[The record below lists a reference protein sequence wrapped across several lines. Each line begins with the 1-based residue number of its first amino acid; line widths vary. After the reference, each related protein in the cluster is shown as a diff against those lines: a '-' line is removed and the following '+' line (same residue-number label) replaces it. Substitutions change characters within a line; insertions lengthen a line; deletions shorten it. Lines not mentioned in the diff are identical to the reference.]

1 MECSRDRRENWKVL
15 DGKNAKIEF
24 LEFPSFVTIK
34 SKLNLQ
40 GISILISWNLW
51 NIFVTFYYRIIIF
64 PKRKLRIVINTFITL
79 HPNFPK
85 FVQKLIFDESK
96 RYKHTHACKWFR
108 HEDQFRCKKRKR
120 ERRIKKIYGSSGE
133 RRNIFVITVI
143 RDRVRGE
150 KLPGGRKGR
159 KNWLSKKSSS
169 LAVGHRSSSR
179 CLVTASAP
187 LWISPPVN
195 GYS

>member
-1 MECSRDRRENWKVL
+1 M
-15 DGKNAKIEF
+15 F
-24 LEFPSFVTIK
+24 
-34 SKLNLQ
+34 
-40 GISILISWNLW
+40 SWS
-51 NIFVTFYYRIIIF
+51 
-64 PKRKLRIVINTFITL
+64 KRKLKSVGWKKCKDRIPRISIVCDDKKQTKFARNFNLDFLKLMKHFCHFLLSNNNISKKEINYWDDTS
-79 HPNFPK
+79 K
-85 FVQKLIFDESK
+85 FSK
-96 RYKHTHACKWFR
+96 IRTNIDLRRIETIQTYSYACKWFR

-169 LAVGHRSSSR
+169 LAVGHRSSPR

>member
-24 LEFPSFVTIK
+24 LKFPSFVTIK

-64 PKRKLRIVINTFITL
+64 PKRKLIIEMI

-85 FVQKLIFDESK
+85 FVQTLIFDESK

-108 HEDQFRCKKRKR
+108 HEDQFRCKKREKN
-120 ERRIKKIYGSSGE
+120 KKIYGSSGE

-169 LAVGHRSSSR
+169 LAVGHRSSPR